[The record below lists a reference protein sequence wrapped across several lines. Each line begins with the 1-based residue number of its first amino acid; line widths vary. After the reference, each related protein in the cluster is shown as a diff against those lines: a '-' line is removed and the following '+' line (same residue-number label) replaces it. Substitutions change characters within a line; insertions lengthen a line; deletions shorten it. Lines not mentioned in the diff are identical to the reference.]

1 MKESIV
7 LYPAPGSHQI
17 ISMVELA
24 KLISQH
30 QPNLP
35 ITILLTTSTPFE
47 TSATSSSY
55 INLISSDP
63 NQTNP
68 NLPISFF
75 TLPSLHLHQSHI
87 ENPVESAIEIMRL
100 SIPNVLQALE
110 TISQSSKVLAFI
122 TSSVHLPYD
131 PQIPTYFYFTSCA
144 SALALF
150 LYLPT
155 IHNQTPKSFRDL
167 NDAVLHF
174 PGLPP
179 LRASQMPL
187 PLLDSGGPA
196 YEYFVNF
203 AACLPKSQGIITNTF
218 QALEPSAIKAI
229 SDGSCVPNH
238 QTPPIFHIGPLN
250 FDAKNRASSAC
261 EDRSTSTK
269 CLMWLDEQPS
279 QSVVFLCFGS
289 RGAFSEAQ
297 LSEIAMGLERSKQRF
312 LWVVRSP
319 PGSSSVEPDLEILL
333 PKDFLE
339 RTKNRGLVVKSWAP
353 QAAIL
358 RHGCVGGFVTHCG
371 WNSVLEAVT
380 YGVPM
385 AAWPLYAEQAVNGVV
400 LVEEMKLG
408 IPVESKEGFVS
419 AEEVE
424 KKVSLLM
431 DEKSLR
437 ERSQAMK
444 AMALAAWNNGGSSFT
459 SFSKMVTS
467 WKQ

>member
-24 KLISQH
+24 RLISQH
-30 QPNLP
+30 HPNLP
-35 ITILLTTSTPFE
+35 ITILLTSSTPFE
-47 TSATSSSY
+47 TSTTSSTY
-55 INLISSDP
+55 INLISSDQ

-87 ENPVESAIEIMRL
+87 ENPVESAIEFMRL
-100 SIPNVLQALE
+100 NIPNVLQALE

-122 TSSVHLPYD
+122 TSSVHHPYD

-150 LYLPT
+150 LYLPI

-187 PLLDSGGPA
+187 PLLNRGGPA
-196 YEYFVNF
+196 YEYFLNF

-229 SDGSCVPNH
+229 SNGSCVPNH

-261 EDRSTSTK
+261 EDRST
-269 CLMWLDEQPS
+269 
-279 QSVVFLCFGS
+279 
-289 RGAFSEAQ
+289 GAFSEAQ

-333 PKDFLE
+333 PKEFLE

-419 AEEVE
+419 ADEVE

-437 ERSQAMK
+437 ERSQAIK

>member
-1 MKESIV
+1 
-7 LYPAPGSHQI
+7 
-17 ISMVELA
+17 MVELA

-35 ITILLTTSTPFE
+35 ITILLTTSTPSE

-150 LYLPT
+150 LYLLT
-155 IHNQTPKSFRDL
+155 IHNQTPKSFKDL
-167 NDAVLHF
+167 NDAVLHL

-179 LRASQMPL
+179 LQASQMPL
-187 PLLDSGGPA
+187 PLLDHDGPA
-196 YEYFVNF
+196 YEYYVNF
-203 AACLPKSQGIITNTF
+203 AARLPKSQGIITNTF

-238 QTPPIFHIGPLN
+238 QTPPIFHIGP
-250 FDAKNRASSAC
+250 FSMGTFA
-261 EDRSTSTK
+261 
-269 CLMWLDEQPS
+269 EQH
-279 QSVVFLCFGS
+279 
-289 RGAFSEAQ
+289 AFHFPCIVAH
-297 LSEIAMGLERSKQRF
+297 
-312 LWVVRSP
+312 VRSHRD
-319 PGSSSVEPDLEILL
+319 GAS
-333 PKDFLE
+333 
-339 RTKNRGLVVKSWAP
+339 
-353 QAAIL
+353 
-358 RHGCVGGFVTHCG
+358 
-371 WNSVLEAVT
+371 
-380 YGVPM
+380 
-385 AAWPLYAEQAVNGVV
+385 
-400 LVEEMKLG
+400 
-408 IPVESKEGFVS
+408 
-419 AEEVE
+419 
-424 KKVSLLM
+424 
-431 DEKSLR
+431 
-437 ERSQAMK
+437 
-444 AMALAAWNNGGSSFT
+444 
-459 SFSKMVTS
+459 
-467 WKQ
+467 